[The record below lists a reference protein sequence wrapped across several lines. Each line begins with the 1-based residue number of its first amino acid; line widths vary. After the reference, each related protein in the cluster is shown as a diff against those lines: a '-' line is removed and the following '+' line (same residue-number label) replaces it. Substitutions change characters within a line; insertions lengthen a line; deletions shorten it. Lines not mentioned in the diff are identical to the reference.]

1 MLKNHYISNILEA
14 GIDEAGRGPL
24 FGRIYA
30 AAVILPKGDMFDH
43 SLMKDSKK
51 LSSKKREIA
60 ALYIK
65 ENAIDYGIAYSDEGA
80 IDRDNIFNSTQQTMH
95 KALHNLD
102 VVPDH
107 LLVDGPHFATYLKNN
122 RLIPFTCIEGGDN
135 LYTPIAAAS
144 ILAKVE
150 RDKYIEKMCDV
161 YPELDEKYGL
171 RKNKGYG
178 TKQHMEGIKK
188 YGTTKWH
195 RKTFGL
201 CKFY

>member
-1 MLKNHYISNILEA
+1 
-14 GIDEAGRGPL
+14 
-24 FGRIYA
+24 
-30 AAVILPKGDMFDH
+30 
-43 SLMKDSKK
+43 
-51 LSSKKREIA
+51 
-60 ALYIK
+60 
-65 ENAIDYGIAYSDEGA
+65 
-80 IDRDNIFNSTQQTMH
+80 MH
-95 KALHNLD
+95 KALNNLN
-102 VVPDH
+102 VIPDH
-107 LLVDGPHFATYLKNN
+107 LLVDGPHFSTYFKNN

-150 RDKYIEKMCDV
+150 RDKYIVELCDMH
-161 YPELDEKYGL
+161 PELDEKYGL

-178 TKQHMEGIKK
+178 TKQHMDGIRK